1 MAHGHSQQYNLLKE
15 KAMLNA
21 NYAKLVGGYPE
32 YLRLPVEL
40 QSPLIINGVTHP
52 AGAHLS
58 TNDDA
63 AIKELG
69 YKPVTRSPMPSKEG
83 FYYTESWTE
92 TDTAIVQEWEEHEQP
107 PATDYTEVLDIM
119 TGEKE

>member
-1 MAHGHSQQYNLLKE
+1 
-15 KAMLNA
+15 MLNT
-21 NYAKLVGGYPE
+21 NYAKLAGEYPE

-52 AGAHLS
+52 EGAHLS

-69 YKPVTRSPMPSKEG
+69 YKPITRTIMPTREG
-83 FYYTESWTE
+83 YYYTEKWTD
-92 TDTAIVQEWEEHEQP
+92 TGTAIVQEWEEHEQP

-119 TGEKE
+119 TGEKA

>member
-1 MAHGHSQQYNLLKE
+1 
-15 KAMLNA
+15 MLNT
-21 NYAKLVGGYPE
+21 NYAKLVGGYLE

-92 TDTAIVQEWEEHEQP
+92 TDTAIMQEWEEHEQP
-107 PATDYTEVLDIM
+107 SATDYTEVLDIM
-119 TGEKE
+119 TGEKA

>member
-1 MAHGHSQQYNLLKE
+1 
-15 KAMLNA
+15 MLNT
-21 NYAKLVGGYPE
+21 NYAKLAGEYPE
-32 YLRLPVEL
+32 YLRLPIEL

-69 YKPVTRSPMPSKEG
+69 YKPVARTAMPTREG
-83 FYYTESWTE
+83 Y
-92 TDTAIVQEWEEHEQP
+92 
-107 PATDYTEVLDIM
+107 
-119 TGEKE
+119 

>member
-1 MAHGHSQQYNLLKE
+1 
-15 KAMLNA
+15 MLNT
-21 NYAKLVGGYPE
+21 NYAKLVGEYPE

-63 AIKELG
+63 AIRQLG
-69 YKPVTRSPMPSKEG
+69 YKPITRTVMPTREG
-83 FYYTESWTE
+83 YYYTETWAETE
-92 TDTAIVQEWEEHEQP
+92 TEIVQGWEEHEQP

-119 TGEKE
+119 TGEKA

>member
-1 MAHGHSQQYNLLKE
+1 
-15 KAMLNA
+15 MLNT
-21 NYAKLVGGYPE
+21 NSAKLVGGYLE

-69 YKPVTRSPMPSKEG
+69 YKPVTRTAMPTREG
-83 FYYTESWTE
+83 YYYTEKW
-92 TDTAIVQEWEEHEQP
+92 TDTGAAILQEWEEHEQP

-119 TGEKE
+119 TGEKA

>member
-1 MAHGHSQQYNLLKE
+1 MINT
-15 KAMLNA
+15 

-40 QSPLIINGVTHP
+40 KSPLIINGVTHP

-63 AIKELG
+63 AIAQGLAAQNNAYDLAKDLYSMG
-69 YKPVTRSPMPSKEG
+69 QNAKPVLVTWPVPVVAAFTLQYLMLLFG
-83 FYYTESWTE
+83 M
-92 TDTAIVQEWEEHEQP
+92 VQNGQQILP
-107 PATDYTEVLDIM
+107 KKKKLFLIINF
-119 TGEKE
+119 KRI

>member
-1 MAHGHSQQYNLLKE
+1 
-15 KAMLNA
+15 MLNI
-21 NYAKLVGGYPE
+21 NYAKLVGEYPE

-40 QSPLIINGVTHP
+40 KSPLIINGVTHP

-58 TNDDA
+58 TNDEA

-69 YKPVTRSPMPSKEG
+69 YKPVTRTVMPTREG
-83 FYYTESWTE
+83 YYYTEKWTE
-92 TDTAIVQEWEEHEQP
+92 TGAAIVQEWEEHEQP

-119 TGEKE
+119 TGEKA

>member
-1 MAHGHSQQYNLLKE
+1 MINTS
-15 KAMLNA
+15 
-21 NYAKLVGGYPE
+21 YAKLVGEYFE

-40 QSPLIINGVTHP
+40 QSPLVINGVTRP

-83 FYYTESWTE
+83 FYYTESWE
-92 TDTAIVQEWEEHEQP
+92 DNGEAIVQSWTEHEAQV
-107 PATDYTEVLDIM
+107 TTQDYIDALAELGVNVNDA
-119 TGEKE
+119 E

>member
-1 MAHGHSQQYNLLKE
+1 
-15 KAMLNA
+15 MLNK
-21 NYAKLVGGYPE
+21 NYAKLAGEYPE
-32 YLRLPVEL
+32 YLHLPVEL

-69 YKPVTRSPMPSKEG
+69 YKPVTRTVMPTREG
-83 FYYTESWTE
+83 YCYTEKWTE
-92 TDTAIVQEWEEHEQP
+92 TDTAIVQAWEEHEQP

>member
-1 MAHGHSQQYNLLKE
+1 
-15 KAMLNA
+15 MLNK
-21 NYAKLVGGYPE
+21 NYAKLVSEHPE

-52 AGAHLS
+52 VGAHLS

-69 YKPVTRSPMPSKEG
+69 YKPVTRTAMPTRDG
-83 FYYTESWTE
+83 YYYTEKWTE
-92 TDTAIVQEWEEHEQP
+92 TDTAIVQSWTEHEAQ
-107 PATDYTEVLDIM
+107 ATTQDYIDALAELGVSVNDAQ
-119 TGEKE
+119 

>member
-1 MAHGHSQQYNLLKE
+1 
-15 KAMLNA
+15 MLNK
-21 NYAKLVGGYPE
+21 NYAKLAGGYPE
-32 YLRLPVEL
+32 YLHLPVEL

-63 AIKELG
+63 AIKKLG
-69 YKPVTRSPMPSKEG
+69 YKPVTRTVMPTREG
-83 FYYTESWTE
+83 YYYTEKW
-92 TDTAIVQEWEEHEQP
+92 TDTGAAIVQEWEEHEQP

-119 TGEKE
+119 TGEKA

>member
-1 MAHGHSQQYNLLKE
+1 
-15 KAMLNA
+15 MLNT

-69 YKPVTRSPMPSKEG
+69 YKPVTRTTMPTREG
-83 FYYTESWTE
+83 YYYTETWAETE
-92 TDTAIVQEWEEHEQP
+92 MAIVQEWEEHEQP

>member
-1 MAHGHSQQYNLLKE
+1 
-15 KAMLNA
+15 MLNT
-21 NYAKLVGGYPE
+21 NYAKLVGEYPE

-58 TNDDA
+58 TNYDA

-69 YKPVTRSPMPSKEG
+69 YKPVTKTEIPAREG
-83 FYYTESWTE
+83 YYYTEKWAETE
-92 TDTAIVQEWEEHEQP
+92 TEIVQEWEEHEQP

-119 TGEKE
+119 TGEKA

>member
-1 MAHGHSQQYNLLKE
+1 
-15 KAMLNA
+15 MLNT

-40 QSPLIINGVTHP
+40 KSPLIINGVTHP

-69 YKPVTRSPMPSKEG
+69 YKPVTRTAMPTRG
-83 FYYTESWTE
+83 GYYSTETWTE
-92 TDTAIVQEWEEHEQP
+92 TDTAIVQGWEEHEQP
-107 PATDYTEVLDIM
+107 EDELTDAVTALETLGYTEDSN
-119 TGEKE
+119 G

>member
-1 MAHGHSQQYNLLKE
+1 
-15 KAMLNA
+15 MLNT
-21 NYAKLVGGYPE
+21 NYAKLVGEHLE

-40 QSPLIINGVTHP
+40 KSPLIINGVTHP

-69 YKPVTRSPMPSKEG
+69 YKPVTRTAMSTREG
-83 FYYTESWTE
+83 YYYTEKW
-92 TDTAIVQEWEEHEQP
+92 TDTGAAIVQEWEEHEQP

-119 TGEKE
+119 TGEKA

>member
-1 MAHGHSQQYNLLKE
+1 
-15 KAMLNA
+15 MLNT
-21 NYAKLVGGYPE
+21 NYAKLAGGYPE

-58 TNDDA
+58 TNDDV
-63 AIKELG
+63 AIKALG
-69 YKPVTRSPMPSKEG
+69 YKPVTRTAMPTREG
-83 FYYTESWTE
+83 YYYTEKW
-92 TDTAIVQEWEEHEQP
+92 TDTGAAIVQEWEEHEQP
-107 PATDYTEVLDIM
+107 PVTDYTEVLDIM

>member
-1 MAHGHSQQYNLLKE
+1 
-15 KAMLNA
+15 MLNT
-21 NYAKLVGGYPE
+21 NYAKLVGEYPE

-40 QSPLIINGVTHP
+40 QSPLIINGVTHS

-69 YKPVTRSPMPSKEG
+69 YKPVTRTTMPTRDG
-83 FYYTESWTE
+83 YYYIEKWTE
-92 TDTAIVQEWEEHEQP
+92 TDTARMQEWEEHEQLP
-107 PATDYTEVLDIM
+107 VTDYTEVLDIM
-119 TGEKE
+119 TGEKA

>member
-1 MAHGHSQQYNLLKE
+1 
-15 KAMLNA
+15 MLNT

-40 QSPLIINGVTHP
+40 KSPLIINGVTHP

-58 TNDDA
+58 TNDDT

-69 YKPVTRSPMPSKEG
+69 Y
-83 FYYTESWTE
+83 
-92 TDTAIVQEWEEHEQP
+92 TAR
-107 PATDYTEVLDIM
+107 
-119 TGEKE
+119 

>member
-1 MAHGHSQQYNLLKE
+1 
-15 KAMLNA
+15 MLNT
-21 NYAKLVGGYPE
+21 NYAKLAGGYPE

-83 FYYTESWTE
+83 FYYTENWTE
-92 TDTAIVQEWEEHEQP
+92 HEAQ
-107 PATDYTEVLDIM
+107 ATTQDYIDALAELGVNVNDAQ
-119 TGEKE
+119 

>member
-1 MAHGHSQQYNLLKE
+1 
-15 KAMLNA
+15 MLNM
-21 NYAKLVGGYPE
+21 NYAKLTGEYPE

-58 TNDDA
+58 TNDDV

-69 YKPVTRSPMPSKEG
+69 YKSVTRSPMPSKEG

-107 PATDYTEVLDIM
+107 PVTDYTEVLDIM
-119 TGEKE
+119 TGEKA

>member
-1 MAHGHSQQYNLLKE
+1 
-15 KAMLNA
+15 MLNT
-21 NYAKLVGGYPE
+21 NYAKLAGEYPE
-32 YLRLPVEL
+32 YLRLPIEL

-58 TNDDA
+58 TNDAA

-69 YKPVTRSPMPSKEG
+69 YKSVTRIAMPTREG
-83 FYYTESWTE
+83 YYYTEKWTE
-92 TDTAIVQEWEEHEQP
+92 TGIAIVQEWEEHEQP

-119 TGEKE
+119 TGEKA

>member
-1 MAHGHSQQYNLLKE
+1 
-15 KAMLNA
+15 MLNT
-21 NYAKLVGGYPE
+21 NYAKLVGEYPE

-69 YKPVTRSPMPSKEG
+69 YKPVTRTAMPTREG
-83 FYYTESWTE
+83 YYYTESWTE
-92 TDTAIVQEWEEHEQP
+92 TETAIVQECSHMASGNLIRNMNSMP
-107 PATDYTEVLDIM
+107 CSPIRAT
-119 TGEKE
+119 